1 MERASLQGVCF
12 CCRVLLQS
20 AHSTLTAAHP
30 AATPC
35 AAPASPPKAHATL
48 QRHPEKHQ
56 CPLQSTHRLDSQAKQ
71 HPAAAPCTG
80 TSTTLKQH
88 RSSDTLQRH
97 QQHPE
102 KLERHCSCTPKR
114 TLQQHPAAH
123 QHATC
128 SGAATLQ
135 RNLQPSSTST
145 RKQHPAA
152 ASCNSALQ
160 RHPAAAPS
168 ASMPAR
174 KRTPPAA
181 TPGSGNTTCFFQ
193 KADMQL
199 LLLYLK

>member
-102 KLERHCSCTPKR
+102 KLERQ
-114 TLQQHPAAH
+114 TLQLHSKAHTAAAPCSTPACHLQRCSDAAAESADEQHQHPQAAP
-123 QHATC
+123 C
-128 SGAATLQ
+128 SGILQ
-135 RNLQPSSTST
+135 
-145 RKQHPAA
+145 
-152 ASCNSALQ
+152 Q
-160 RHPAAAPS
+160 RPAAAPCS
-168 ASMPAR
+168 GTKRQHAR
-174 KRTPPAA
+174 SKAD
-181 TPGSGNTTCFFQ
+181 TTCSDTRQWQQHAFSKRQ
-193 KADMQL
+193 TCH
-199 LLLYLK
+199 YSYT